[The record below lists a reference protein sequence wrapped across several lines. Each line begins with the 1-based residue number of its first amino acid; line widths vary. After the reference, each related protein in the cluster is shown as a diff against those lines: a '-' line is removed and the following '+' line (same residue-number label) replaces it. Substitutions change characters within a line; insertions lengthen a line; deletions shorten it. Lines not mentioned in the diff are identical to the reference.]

1 MCGINGIIALQPI
14 ESIPRLIKNMNQQL
28 SRRGP
33 DDDSIWINTEST
45 MGMGMRRLAIVDADF
60 AKQPWH
66 EKDFCLCFNG
76 EIYNYKELIHVEHL
90 ECKTSSASKIL
101 VKCTTPA

>member
-14 ESIPRLIKNMNQQL
+14 ESMPRLIKNMNQQL

-76 EIYNYKELIHVEHL
+76 EIYNYKEIQLKFGISDTEL
-90 ECKTSSASKIL
+90 
-101 VKCTTPA
+101 

>member
-14 ESIPRLIKNMNQQL
+14 ESMPRLIKNMNQQL

-45 MGMGMRRLAIVDADF
+45 MGMGMRRF
-60 AKQPWH
+60 SP
-66 EKDFCLCFNG
+66 
-76 EIYNYKELIHVEHL
+76 Y
-90 ECKTSSASKIL
+90 S
-101 VKCTTPA
+101 